1 MPEYIDRLSI
11 ENQLWESGYSA
22 IAGIDEVG
30 RGPLAGP
37 VYACSVIFPKNFI
50 NEEVRDS
57 KLLTEKKRQE
67 LFPILKN
74 AAISWAFGTASPTEI
89 DELNILQA
97 TFLAMRRSIEKLKI
111 KPDYIL
117 VDGNML
123 PKTQYPGKNI
133 IGGDDKSFTIAA
145 ASIIAKESRDAFM
158 IDLDKKY
165 PYYKFDK
172 NKGYGTKEH
181 IQAIKE
187 FGISPMHRK
196 FFLTKIL
203 KNNL

>member
-1 MPEYIDRLSI
+1 LNSSRLI
-11 ENQLWESGYSA
+11 VERELWESGISH

-50 NEEVRDS
+50 IDEVRDS
-57 KLLTEKKRQE
+57 KRLTKNNRQN
-67 LFPILKN
+67 LFHKLAKEALCYGI
-74 AAISWAFGTASPTEI
+74 GTASPAEI
-89 DELNILQA
+89 DEINILQA
-97 TFLAMRRSIEKLKI
+97 TFLAMRRSLAKLKF

-123 PKTQYPGKNI
+123 PETDYPGENI

-165 PYYKFDK
+165 PYYKFVK

-181 IQAIKE
+181 FQAIKE

-196 FFLTKIL
+196 SFLTKIL
-203 KNNL
+203 KDKL